1 MTMRCA
7 LYRGALTIFENPWV
21 CPWLL
26 FPKFGIGFFP
36 IDTKNVHTKFD
47 LSSFAHSWDN
57 RGTQKNWAVPGY
69 THALFSPNFL
79 MGFCWDGP
87 CEWTGQIWKPY
98 GNWSIGYLKTS
109 YITEM
114 IDIPLWEF
122 LGARLYILN
131 WDAKEKGGIVSKR
144 MPTLVTNGEWDWRN
158 QGYLED
164 SCLNSACVPFL
175 LPSQQHQSATLMPYN
190 IT

>member
-57 RGTQKNWAVPGY
+57 RGTQKKLSSTRIYPCS
-69 THALFSPNFL
+69 LFSKLFNGLLLRWTLWMNRPN
-79 MGFCWDGP
+79 
-87 CEWTGQIWKPY
+87 
-98 GNWSIGYLKTS
+98 LKTV
-109 YITEM
+109 
-114 IDIPLWEF
+114 WELVDWLF
-122 LGARLYILN
+122 KDVVHN
-131 WDAKEKGGIVSKR
+131 WDDRHPVMGILRSTALYTELGCQGKRWDRVKEDANIGNKWR
-144 MPTLVTNGEWDWRN
+144 MRLANPG
-158 QGYLED
+158 
-164 SCLNSACVPFL
+164 
-175 LPSQQHQSATLMPYN
+175 LPGR
-190 IT
+190 